1 LKHPGFSLRV
11 IFNAQEGSIMKRKTT
26 IGKKLGLS
34 FTLLCLVVVTVGALG
49 FYTAR
54 EGERALREVGAV
66 RLPSVQ
72 ATLIMERELQ
82 DIRGSLRTLAIAG
95 LDPKVRQRQYENIAH
110 SRKAYQEARQIY
122 EPLPQTPEEA
132 QFWTQFVAALE
143 SWKAEHDK
151 ALEMA
156 KRFDALGIVD
166 PDDLKLNIA
175 TFQGDHYALE
185 ARVMDL
191 VYAGKTFEGGEDHTA
206 CRFGTWLSQLQTENA
221 ELKKILADVAEPHR
235 RFHEQVH
242 QIKEWVKEGRIDEAR
257 RLAET
262 DFRSSREQ
270 VFALLDKLHAV
281 AEQAHDSMRALEE
294 QLLGPVLEK
303 QRIALSLLQKVV
315 EINEKVGTET
325 AASGMAAAK
334 RMVAVVAVVVAVG
347 LLLSV
352 LLGYG
357 ITRGINAVLRKSAE
371 ELGESAEQVASA
383 AEQVASASQ
392 ELAEGSS
399 QQAAGIEE
407 TSSAVEEMAS
417 MTRQNADNAAQA
429 DGLMKQAAKAAE
441 QAKAS
446 MAELLRSME
455 DINRSSQETQ
465 KIIKTIDEIAFQ
477 TNLLALNA
485 AVEAARAG
493 EAGAGFAVVADEV
506 RSLAMRAAEAAKNT
520 AQLIEGTVDRVKQGA
535 NQTEATHQAFTMV
548 HENVV
553 KVAELVNEIAAA
565 SHEQS
570 EGIGQVN
577 TAISQMDKVVQ
588 QTAANAEESAS
599 AAEEL
604 NAQAVQLQA
613 LVEGLQALVGRRG
626 EEKGFR
632 FVRRREKQAKSRRA
646 ADAGREAGHA
656 VPGKPLRKAGNGKA
670 HPTPTVAEPPRG
682 VKRAKP
688 EELIPFDEDF
698 QDF

>member
-1 LKHPGFSLRV
+1 
-11 IFNAQEGSIMKRKTT
+11 MKGKMTV
-26 IGKKLGLS
+26 GKKLGLS

-54 EGERALREVGAV
+54 QGEQALREVGVV
-66 RLPSVQ
+66 RLPSVLT
-72 ATLIMERELQ
+72 TLTMEKELQ
-82 DIRGSLRTLAIAG
+82 DICASLRTLAIAG
-95 LDPKVRQRQYENIAH
+95 LDPKVRQRQYENIAK
-110 SRKAYQEARQIY
+110 SRKAFQEARQIY

-132 QFWTQFVAALE
+132 QVWTQFVAALE
-143 SWKAEHDK
+143 SWKAENDK

-166 PDDLKLNIA
+166 PDDLKQNIA
-175 TFQGDHYALE
+175 TFRGDHYALE

-191 VYAGKTFEGGEDHTA
+191 VYTGKTFEAGEDHTA
-206 CRFGTWLSQLQTENA
+206 CRFGKWLSQFHTENA
-221 ELKKILADVAEPHR
+221 ELKKILADISEPHR
-235 RFHEQVH
+235 RFHDQVH
-242 QIKEWVKEGRIDEAR
+242 QIKEWVKAGRIDEAR

-262 DFRSSREQ
+262 DFRSSKEQ
-270 VFALLDKLHAV
+270 VFALLDKLNAV
-281 AEQAHDSMRALEE
+281 ADQAHDTMEALEE
-294 QLLGPVLEK
+294 QLQGPVLEK
-303 QRIALSLLQKVV
+303 QRIALPLLQKVV

-325 AASGMAAAK
+325 TASGMAAAK

-352 LLGYG
+352 VLGYG

-383 AEQVASASQ
+383 AGQVASASQ
-392 ELAEGSS
+392 QLAEGSS

-446 MAELLRSME
+446 MAELLRSMDE
-455 DINRSSQETQ
+455 INRSSQETQ

-535 NQTEATHQAFTMV
+535 DQTEATHQAFTMV

-577 TAISQMDKVVQ
+577 TAISQMDKGVQ

-604 NAQAVQLQA
+604 NAQAVQLQN
-613 LVEGLQALVGRRG
+613 LVQELQALVGRRG
-626 EEKGFR
+626 EGAGIGILKR
-632 FVRRREKQAKSRRA
+632 KAAKAQKARRLEGRSRADAAEGLRRA
-646 ADAGREAGHA
+646 A
-656 VPGKPLRKAGNGKA
+656 KAGNGKA
-670 HPTPTVAEPPRG
+670 HPPMKAAAAKPPKP
-682 VKRAKP
+682 VKP
-688 EELIPFDEDF
+688 EEMIPFEEDY

>member
-1 LKHPGFSLRV
+1 
-11 IFNAQEGSIMKRKTT
+11 MKGTMT
-26 IGKKLGLS
+26 VGKKLGLS
-34 FTLLCLVVVTVGALG
+34 FTVLCLVVVTVGAIG

-66 RLPSVQ
+66 RLPSILT
-72 ATLIMERELQ
+72 TLTMEKELQ
-82 DIRGSLRTLAIAG
+82 DIRGSLRTLAIVG
-95 LDPKVRQRQYENIAH
+95 LDPKVRQRQYDNIANSH
-110 SRKAYQEARQIY
+110 KAYQEARQIY

-132 QFWTQFVAALE
+132 QAWNQFAAALE
-143 SWKAEHDK
+143 NWKAENDK

-156 KRFDALGIVD
+156 KRFDALGIAN
-166 PDDLKLNIA
+166 PDELEHKIA
-175 TFQGDHYALE
+175 TFRGDHYALE

-191 VYAGKTFEGGEDHTA
+191 VYTGKTFEGGEDHTA
-206 CRFGTWLSQLQTENA
+206 CRFGKWISTFQTENA
-221 ELKKILADVAEPHR
+221 ELKRILAEVAEPHR
-235 RFHEQVH
+235 RFHDQVR

-270 VFALLDKLHAV
+270 TFGYLDKLVAV
-281 AEQAHDSMRALEE
+281 ADQAQATMRALEE

-303 QRIALSLLQKVV
+303 QRIALPLLQKVV

-520 AQLIEGTVDRVKQGA
+520 AQLIEGTVVRVKQGA
-535 NQTEATHQAFTMV
+535 EQTEATNQAFSMV
-548 HENVV
+548 HENVL

-570 EGIGQVN
+570 EGIGQIN
-577 TAISQMDKVVQ
+577 RAMAEMDKVVQ
-588 QTAANAEESAS
+588 QNAANAEESAS

-604 NAQAVQLQA
+604 NAQAAQMRSSVTQLVSLVGQSGKNGKMGLLKGKGA
-613 LVEGLQALVGRRG
+613 TAQEALAREVRNLVEAAQQAANG
-626 EEKGFR
+626 
-632 FVRRREKQAKSRRA
+632 
-646 ADAGREAGHA
+646 
-656 VPGKPLRKAGNGKA
+656 GNGKSYPSMK
-670 HPTPTVAEPPRG
+670 PTGAKPA
-682 VKRAKP
+682 KWLKP
-688 EELIPFDEDF
+688 EETILSEEDF
-698 QDF
+698 EKF

>member
-1 LKHPGFSLRV
+1 
-11 IFNAQEGSIMKRKTT
+11 MKGTMT
-26 IGKKLGLS
+26 VGKKLGLS
-34 FTLLCLVVVTVGALG
+34 FTVLCLVVVTVGAMG

-66 RLPSVQ
+66 RLPSIL
-72 ATLIMERELQ
+72 ATLTMEKELQ
-82 DIRGSLRTLAIAG
+82 DIRGSLRTLAISG
-95 LDPKVRQRQYENIAH
+95 LDPKVRQHQYDNIAN
-110 SRKAYQEARQIY
+110 SLKAYQEARKIY
-122 EPLPQTPEEA
+122 EPLPKTPEEA
-132 QFWTQFVAALE
+132 QAWNQFVAALE
-143 SWKAEHDK
+143 NWKAENDK

-166 PDDLKLNIA
+166 PDELEQNIA
-175 TFQGDHYALE
+175 TFRGDHYALE
-185 ARVMDL
+185 ARVLDL
-191 VYAGKTFEGGEDHTA
+191 VYSGKTFEGGEDHTA
-206 CRFGTWLSQLQTENA
+206 CRFGKWLSTFQTENA
-221 ELKKILADVAEPHR
+221 ELKRILGEVAEPHR
-235 RFHEQVH
+235 RFHDQVH

-257 RLAET
+257 RLAEA

-270 VFALLDKLHAV
+270 TFGYLDKLVAV
-281 AEQAHDSMRALEE
+281 ADQAQDTMRALEE

-303 QRIALSLLQKVV
+303 QRIALPLLQKVV
-315 EINEKVGTET
+315 EINQKVGTET
-325 AASGMAAAK
+325 ATSGMAAAK

-347 LLLSV
+347 VLLSV

-371 ELGESAEQVASA
+371 ELSESAEQVASA

-520 AQLIEGTVDRVKQGA
+520 AQLIEGTVGRVKQGA
-535 NQTEATHQAFTMV
+535 EQTEATNQAFSMV
-548 HENVV
+548 HENVL

-604 NAQAVQLQA
+604 NGQAAQLQN
-613 LVEGLQALVGRRG
+613 LVQELQALVGRRTEG
-626 EEKGFR
+626 AGIGLL
-632 FVRRREKQAKSRRA
+632 RRKEAKAHKARRPEGRSPADATEGSRRT
-646 ADAGREAGHA
+646 
-656 VPGKPLRKAGNGKA
+656 VKAGNGKA
-670 HPTPTVAEPPRG
+670 HASM
-682 VKRAKP
+682 KAAAAKP
-688 EELIPFDEDF
+688 TKPVKPQEMIPFEEDF